1 MTAPHGGPPYND
13 PVAWKVA
20 LIGTHGVGK
29 TTLCF
34 DLAARLKRLDVDVDM
49 VREVARACP
58 LPINRDTTVAA
69 QEWILHTQ
77 MAWEIEAEARHDVVL
92 CDRSVIDNY
101 CYLVHAAGPQP
112 AWEALL
118 DRWLPTY
125 GLLVKVPIWRRP
137 SYDGVRAVDPAF
149 QERIDTLLE
158 GVITA
163 RGLEPLRLEPG
174 ERERWPERILDRVLP
189 VVQPTPP
196 LFGPDE
202 LAP

>member
-1 MTAPHGGPPYND
+1 MAF
-13 PVAWKVA
+13 KIA

-34 DLAARLKRLDVDVDM
+34 DLAARLKRLDVNVEV
-49 VREVARACP
+49 VREVARKCP
-58 LPINRDTTVAA
+58 LPINRDTTVDA

-77 MAWEIEAEARHDVVL
+77 MAWEIEAAAAHEVVV
-92 CDRSVIDNY
+92 CDRAVLDNY

-118 DRWLPTY
+118 GRWLPTY
-125 GLLVKVPIWRRP
+125 DLLVKVPLWRRP
-137 SYDGVRAVDPAF
+137 TYDGVRAVDPAF

-158 GVITA
+158 GILVA
-163 RGLEPLRLEPG
+163 RGLEPLRLDPA
-174 ERERWPERILDRVLP
+174 ERDRWPETILERVLP
-189 VVQPTPP
+189 AVEPTPP

-202 LAP
+202 LGP